1 MDPLALFAMFV
12 LGVGT
17 TLAFFDIKHGI
28 REEADSNKE
37 ADE

>member
-17 TLAFFDIKHGI
+17 TLAFFDIRRGI
-28 REEADSNKE
+28 RKEADSNEEERK
-37 ADE
+37 